1 MHRIARSIHP
11 ANPRQRGR
19 IYFQPA
25 CIGWYNFTAS
35 KRCVRQWGDETRGD
49 ETPGGTKRGFVVS
62 IETEFPEREA
72 RHRALCGGQRER
84 LLAGSLAPSRP
95 CGSDAMVDPRSTVHA
110 SRIRARQV
118 LSRSPALTIPREQS
132 QFISSAA
139 RARSSSTI
147 FRNVQQPS
155 GIFSFPK
162 RQADCEK
169 RSQNSKNAP
178 NPRNCRKIQHMVCA
192 GYVTWTSRDLQREP
206 LGRENQTKP
215 SPPTKTLSLTRSCRR
230 SKASFTSSARSLI
243 EQLLDWRAL
252 GADA

>member
-1 MHRIARSIHP
+1 M
-11 ANPRQRGR
+11 
-19 IYFQPA
+19 
-25 CIGWYNFTAS
+25 
-35 KRCVRQWGDETRGD
+35 
-49 ETPGGTKRGFVVS
+49 GFVES
-62 IETEFPEREA
+62 IKTEFPERDVP
-72 RHRALCGGQRER
+72 HRALRRGKRKR
-84 LLAGSLAPSRP
+84 PLAGSLAPLPPR
-95 CGSDAMVDPRSTVHA
+95 GSDAFVGSPSKANRSI
-110 SRIRARQV
+110 IRARQV
-118 LSRSPALTIPREQS
+118 LCQSPALTIPREQS